1 MDHILS
7 TGGSHLTAARKVTA
21 EEAFTWRASWIWG
34 EGEDWPRNEWRCFR
48 REFELQEWE
57 YGSAEVTITADA
69 RYVLYVNG
77 VLCGRGPN
85 RSWPFELNYHVH
97 EVGHLLRTGRNVLAV
112 LVISYG
118 VATFTYLPGRG
129 GLLAQ
134 LESVHRASDGI
145 LPRREFIL
153 GSDES
158 WQTALHAGYER
169 RSARMSCQLGFAE
182 QVDASRWDEGWV
194 GAEAFS
200 YPEDD
205 GWTAA
210 RIIGTPGIAPWE
222 NLIPS
227 DIPELTEQEVWPV
240 RVESVKEVSLVS
252 WTHVL
257 DVREAMD
264 PGSRMH
270 ANPVSFAGYAAAV
283 IRASGEAEAVIGF
296 FSAFHALRGI
306 TLNGTHYPATAM
318 SGEHPRRIQRVTLQ
332 PGDNLLL
339 VELAGPDHGGGL
351 HFGIDCDVPFT
362 VVPPL
367 DELQASKTP
376 FALIG
381 PFATLVHID
390 HQSDHDPIRAY
401 QGFGGNQPLDG
412 KAFPDAEV
420 YLRCR
425 NLTSVSELAPYR
437 AWIKPFPERLSSDA
451 SIFTSSIWKS
461 QEQARPVPADLQQVC
476 FANRQPAIVPT
487 STAGRSTELILDF
500 GREWSGYLRFD
511 VEASEGTIIDAYGFE
526 YMEGRWRQDTFGV
539 DNTLRYVCRDGR
551 QSYESPVRRGLRY
564 LMLTIHGN
572 TRPVRLFGVTLA
584 QSNYPVAE
592 IGRFHCSDSLLND
605 IWEISKHTTRLCM
618 EDTFVDC
625 PAYEQVFWVG
635 DSRNEALVNYYVFGA
650 TDIVRHC
657 LQLVPGSSRQTP
669 LYVNQ
674 VPSGWSSV
682 IPNWTFFWVTACLE
696 YARYTGSREFAATIW
711 PKVKFTLD
719 HYLQHIDAKGLF
731 TIKAWNLLDWAP
743 MEQPNDGTVTHQNT
757 IFARTL
763 ADAAQLSEMAG
774 CTEESL
780 FYFSASESLTRAIN
794 SHLWS
799 EEHQAYVDCIHANGA
814 CSSIFSMQTQVM
826 ALVTGI
832 ATGERREKLISYLTL
847 PPDNFVSI
855 GSPFMTFFYYEALV
869 MSGETDY
876 MLQDMRKQF
885 GEMVKH
891 EATTCWEMYPGFTEN
906 RANPKDLTRSHC
918 HAWSAAPGYFLGA
931 SVLGVRPIAD
941 GWTRIRVAP
950 QPGDLQWAK
959 GAVPLPGD
967 GRVDVAWQIREEEGE
982 LVFQLEVCAPKE
994 ITIVMEAP
1002 EGFRPVLIHQTL

>member
-1 MDHILS
+1 MNHTLS
-7 TGGSHLTAARKVTA
+7 TGGSDLPAAIKVTA

-194 GAEAFS
+194 GAEALS

-227 DIPELTEQEVWPV
+227 DIPELTEQEVWPI
-240 RVESVKEVSLVS
+240 RVESVKDVSLVS

-283 IRASGEAEAVIGF
+283 IRASGEAEAVIGL

-351 HFGIDCDVPFT
+351 HLGIDCDVPFT

-412 KAFPDAEV
+412 RVFPDAEV

-425 NLTSVSELAPYR
+425 NLASVSELAPYL

-487 STAGRSTELILDF
+487 SSAGRSTELILDF
-500 GREWSGYLRFD
+500 GRERSGYLRFEVD
-511 VEASEGTIIDAYGFE
+511 ASEGTIIDAYGFE

-572 TRPVRLFGVTLA
+572 TRPVRLFGVTLV

-625 PAYEQVFWVG
+625 PTYEQVFWVG

-669 LYVNQ
+669 LYVDQ

-696 YARYTGSREFAATIW
+696 YARYTGSRKFAATIW

-719 HYLQHIDAKGLF
+719 HYLQHIDAKGLL

-774 CTEESL
+774 CTEESQS
-780 FYFSASESLTRAIN
+780 YFSASESLTRAIN

-847 PPDNFVSI
+847 PPENFVAI

-876 MLQDMRKQF
+876 MLQDMRKKF

-891 EATTCWEMYPGFTEN
+891 EASTCWEMYPGFTEN

-967 GRVDVAWQIREEEGE
+967 GRIDVAWQIREEEGE
-982 LVFQLEVCAPKE
+982 FVFQMEVCAPKE

-1002 EGFRPVLIHQTL
+1002 EGFQPVLIHKTL